1 MKFFGSI
8 LNDLLAVCLSLYP
21 TEKRFLIDNCDTV
34 GVLPLYR
41 IKFLHRTTLIK
52 PLSLMNVGTCVRITF
67 TIGVYVYA
75 NLHTIFHQ
83 TGRWNMMKTHVLSK
97 ISSRLRFH
105 IFSTA
110 SGSNGIIAWLHI
122 ILLGLRKCSL
132 GVDNFNCV

>member
-1 MKFFGSI
+1 M
-8 LNDLLAVCLSLYP
+8 CLSDG
-21 TEKRFLIDNCDTV
+21 KKVLIDNSDTV
-34 GVLPLYR
+34 GVLSLYR
-41 IKFLHRTTLIK
+41 IKFLHSYTIYSFK

-67 TIGVYVYA
+67 TIGVHA
-75 NLHTIFHQ
+75 NLHTIFHRL
-83 TGRWNMMKTHVLSK
+83 GRWNMMKTYIILSK

-132 GVDNFNCV
+132 GVNNFNCVQMKF